1 MYALGMAS
9 GEEARELEAL
19 CMQYP
24 EIRMALL
31 EAQES
36 IELFAEANA
45 TAPPAAGKDRILKAL
60 QEEGLIADQAG
71 ALDTN
76 TQEHPE
82 IVDIA
87 EHKKRKTNPATFVA
101 ATAII
106 LLLLGAIYHVYTVKK
121 LKTEILLMATQQR
134 SLTAELTQYRGQA
147 DTLKQ
152 RIAVVGKLGVRKLD
166 LQGVAGHEELTAA
179 LYWDGATKEV
189 YLLPNKLKILP
200 KGKQYQLWAI
210 VNGKPVSAGVF
221 NQASLEAMQQMKTI
235 QKAEMFAITIE
246 KEGGVET
253 PTLDQMVVAGK
264 I

>member
-9 GEEARELEAL
+9 EEDARELEAL

-24 EIRMALL
+24 EIRTALL

-36 IELFAEANA
+36 IELFAKANA
-45 TAPPAAGKDRILKAL
+45 TAPPASGKERILKAL
-60 QEEGLIADQAG
+60 QEEGLIAGQTG

-76 TQEHPE
+76 AQEHLE
-82 IVDIA
+82 VVDIA
-87 EHKKRKTNPATFVA
+87 EHKKRKIYPATFVA
-101 ATAII
+101 AAAII

-134 SLTAELTQYRGQA
+134 SLTAELTQYRSQA
-147 DTLKQ
+147 DTLRQ
-152 RIAVVGKLGVRKLD
+152 RMAIVGKPGVRKLD
-166 LQGVAGHEELTAA
+166 LQGVAGHEDLTAA

-189 YLLPNKLKILP
+189 YLLPNKLKTLP

-210 VNGKPVSAGVF
+210 VDGKPVSAGVF
-221 NQASLEAMQQMKTI
+221 NQTSLEAVQQMKTI

-246 KEGGVET
+246 KEGGVEA